1 MTMTRPFAAL
11 LATLLLSLL
20 LPASLHAAPATGAS
34 AAPPAQRAGACPG
47 SDDFEQ
53 FLEQFSRQIR
63 LQEAATADPLT
74 SRQVTLDA
82 QPEPVL
88 ETRQVPLADVTWPVI
103 PDLAQARRN
112 GRLVRV
118 AGQGLERV
126 VSVASPDT
134 SNQQHYHFRQQPCWT
149 LVRVED
155 DSL

>member
-1 MTMTRPFAAL
+1 MTRPFAAL
-11 LATLLLSLL
+11 LAAPLLALL
-20 LPASLHAAPATGAS
+20 LPASLHAAPASGTGAAPS
-34 AAPPAQRAGACPG
+34 AQQTGIRRCP
-47 SDDFEQ
+47 SDNFEQ

-63 LQEAATADPLT
+63 VQEAATADPLA
-74 SRQVTLDA
+74 SSQVNTDA
-82 QPEPVL
+82 QPEPVV
-88 ETRQVPLADVTWPVI
+88 ETRQIPLADVTWPVI